1 MSFYNKAGYR
11 PSVTHEV
18 LGPRVLRYQLWQ
30 VQFLSVN
37 YFNFMLVARTVG
49 TSLATVIR
57 LEFAYPGVGI
67 LAGDSLQYPST
78 ATAHGAIMVFYTII
92 RATTNSTD

>member
-1 MSFYNKAGYR
+1 MSFYNKVGSR
-11 PSVTHEV
+11 PSVTHGV

-57 LEFAYPGVGI
+57 LEFAYPGVGV
-67 LAGDSLQYPST
+67 LYWRQFTVS
-78 ATAHGAIMVFYTII
+78 
-92 RATTNSTD
+92 